1 PRTGGQ
7 LGNSGMTQGN
17 GPGQGGDV
25 GRHAGGDAPRHLAGR
40 RPRHRPRHGA
50 GTSPPPPAAP
60 TTPAGPPPT
69 AASPT
74 AAPRPPAP
82 PWPSPPGEDDD
93 LPVTAEM
100 PVVDDV
106 VDDLGPVPP
115 VLALHAGAWYARGLV
130 LQLERRGVDVGVPA
144 SVADEYGR
152 HRVADP

>member
-1 PRTGGQ
+1 
-7 LGNSGMTQGN
+7 
-17 GPGQGGDV
+17 
-25 GRHAGGDAPRHLAGR
+25 
-40 RPRHRPRHGA
+40 HGA

-74 AAPRPPAP
+74 AHPRTPAP

-115 VLALHAGAWYARGLV
+115 VLARPPMAPDPGPLPGAARRRGPDADGPGGLGAAVRGLSGEISARSRSAPRSAREV
-130 LQLERRGVDVGVPA
+130 LDLGATSRAPGVCAPLTPA
-144 SVADEYGR
+144 N
-152 HRVADP
+152 